1 MKVIVGISGASLGL
15 FGIKTAN
22 ALFDAKCDVCVI
34 FSQNAKISLACE
46 SLTNSTNFN
55 PSSLKTATK
64 AELLALGDK
73 VIAQNL
79 YSKIN
84 IESEIWASPASGS
97 SGFEAMII
105 APCSI
110 NCLGKIACGLSDS
123 LLTRAASVMIKEQ
136 RKLVLGV
143 REMPLSIISLEQ
155 MSALAKLGVIMAPP
169 VLASYSGD
177 EMQNF
182 IIGKWLDILG
192 VKNDLY
198 KRWE

>member
-1 MKVIVGISGASLGL
+1 M
-15 FGIKTAN
+15 
-22 ALFDAKCDVCVI
+22 
-34 FSQNAKISLACE
+34 
-46 SLTNSTNFN
+46 
-55 PSSLKTATK
+55 
-64 AELLALGDK
+64 
-73 VIAQNL
+73 
-79 YSKIN
+79 
-84 IESEIWASPASGS
+84 
-97 SGFEAMII
+97 
-105 APCSI
+105 
-110 NCLGKIACGLSDS
+110 
-123 LLTRAASVMIKEQ
+123 LTRAASVMIKEQ

-155 MSALAKLGVIMAPP
+155 MNALAKLGVIMAPP